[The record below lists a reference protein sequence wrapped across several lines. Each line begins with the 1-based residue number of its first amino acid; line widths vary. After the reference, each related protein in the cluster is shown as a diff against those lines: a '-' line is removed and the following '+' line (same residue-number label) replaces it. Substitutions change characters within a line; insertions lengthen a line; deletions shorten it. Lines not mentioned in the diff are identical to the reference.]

1 MLNAVKYAEEHYVDL
16 QGLSH
21 CLEYQLLV
29 EEGEPCRYGV
39 AVLDRDGESV
49 RVRDLTTRRER
60 AEQVLE
66 LLRRNLVTPVTLGD
80 VVEDLL

>member
-1 MLNAVKYAEEHYVDL
+1 MNEVLYAEESYIDL
-16 QGLSH
+16 NGLSH

-29 EEGEPCRYGV
+29 EPGQPCRYGV
-39 AVLDRDGESV
+39 AILDRGGDSA

-66 LLRRNLVTPVTLGD
+66 LLRRNLVTPVTLKD
-80 VVEDLL
+80 VVADLL

>member
-1 MLNAVKYAEEHYVDL
+1 MNEVKYAEEHYEDL
-16 QGLSH
+16 NGQHH
-21 CLEYQLLV
+21 CLEYRLLV
-29 EEGEPCRYGV
+29 ESGQPCRYGV
-39 AVLDRDGESV
+39 AVLDRDGDSA
-49 RVRDLTTRRER
+49 RVRDLTTRREW